1 MRNEMSHNCKNN
13 RDNIFLNHLWKA
25 EATNELGSKG
35 RPLDLVVSLNVLDK
49 QKHNLLFKK
58 NYKKD

>member
-35 RPLDLVVSLNVLDK
+35 RPL
-49 QKHNLLFKK
+49 H
-58 NYKKD
+58 